1 MNQSMHS
8 TQYNQNAE
16 PDQATMPL
24 HSGPL
29 IAATLSPLLGFY
41 TLMISHHVS
50 RVSKELDQLVHAYGH
65 WIPGSVG
72 TGPDGSIGSYSGKET
87 LALVVWFLT
96 WAIFHFLWQKQDL
109 PVNRWIPLFLGA
121 IGFVTLCLFHPF
133 IDPILMLLL
142 N

>member
-1 MNQSMHS
+1 M
-8 TQYNQNAE
+8 Y
-16 PDQATMPL
+16 
-24 HSGPL
+24 SGPI

-50 RVSKELDQLVHAYGH
+50 RVTKDLDKLVHSFGH
-65 WIPGSVG
+65 WIPGSTG

-87 LALVVWFLT
+87 LALGIWLLT
-96 WAIFHFLWQKQDL
+96 WAIFHVLWQKQDL

-133 IDPILMLLL
+133 IDPILLLL
-142 N
+142 LSQG